1 MLAQRSLQPAV
12 KKTKLDALL
21 SLFLA
26 AVTMAIYSRVLLN
39 GFVNYDDTLYVTE
52 NLHVQQGLT
61 IEGLRWAFTSLDAA
75 NWHPLTWLSH
85 MLDVQIYGMSPM
97 GHHATNVL
105 LHGANTLLLFLFL
118 VHATGASWRS
128 FFVAMLFGIHP
139 LHVESVAWVAERK
152 DVLSAFFWMLT
163 LLAYL
168 RYSRNRCLTTYFT
181 VLWLFA
187 AALLSKPMAVTL
199 PFVLLILDYW
209 PLRRLPQITDGKV
222 APVGAWKHLSTS
234 ALLLEK
240 LPFFVLAGLSLVMT
254 DLAQERAGAIKAT
267 AQVTENILNAL
278 AAYGTYLV
286 KMVWPGN
293 MVVLYPYTHQPVWKA
308 LAAGI
313 LVAGISI
320 AVWSW
325 RDRRYLVA
333 GWLWYLITLL
343 PVSGII
349 RIGEHSI
356 ADRYTYIPLIGLFII
371 ISWGTGDLVENRKT
385 ARHTALAAV
394 VAVLLFFSL
403 KTWNQILY
411 WRDSTLLFRHAVRYT
426 SGNWMA
432 YHNLGASLLQRG
444 DSINALEFLLK
455 SVRINPED
463 ARAYNSLS
471 TAYGRL
477 GYEDK
482 AIAALKEAL
491 RLDPG
496 FVDARYNLVRA
507 YIQKGEKGAALIEYR
522 ILKKSS
528 QELSDQLEPY
538 FR

>member
-1 MLAQRSLQPAV
+1 M
-12 KKTKLDALL
+12 KKIKIDALL
-21 SLFLA
+21 SLFLVA
-26 AVTMAIYSRVLLN
+26 ATMAIYSRVLLN

-61 IEGLRWAFTSLDAA
+61 IEGLRWAFTTLDAA
-75 NWHPLTWLSH
+75 NWHPLTWLTH
-85 MLDVQIYGMSPM
+85 MLDVQIYGMNPM

-118 VHATGASWRS
+118 IHATGASWRS
-128 FFVAMLFGIHP
+128 FFVAILFGIHP

-152 DVLSAFFWMLT
+152 DVLSAFFWMLA

-168 RYSRNRCLTTYFT
+168 RYSRNRCRTTYFT
-181 VLWLFA
+181 VLWFFA

-199 PFVLLILDYW
+199 PFVFLLLDYW
-209 PLRRLPQITDGKV
+209 PLRRLLPQTTDGDS
-222 APVGAWKHLSTS
+222 PSDSSWKQSRTS
-234 ALLLEK
+234 AILLEK
-240 LPFFVLAGLSLVMT
+240 LPFFALAGGSLVMT
-254 DLAQERAGAIKAT
+254 DMAQEGAGAIKAT
-267 AQVTENILNAL
+267 AHVTENILNAL

-293 MVVLYPYTHQPVWKA
+293 MVVLYPYAHQPVWKA
-308 LAAGI
+308 TVAGI

-371 ISWGTGDLVENRKT
+371 ISWGSGDLVENRK
-385 ARHTALAAV
+385 AVRHTALAVA

-403 KTWNQILY
+403 KTWNQTLY
-411 WRDSTLLFRHAVRYT
+411 WRDSTVLFRHAVRYT

-444 DSINALEFLLK
+444 DSVNALEFLLK

-496 FVDARYNLVRA
+496 FADARYNLVRA
-507 YIQKGEKGAALIEYR
+507 YIQKGEKEAALTEYR
-522 ILKKSS
+522 VLRKSS
-528 QELSDQLEPY
+528 HELADQLEPY